1 MTEGERQGSLLS
13 RREIVWGLL
22 VLAVFAPALAALA
35 REWSA
40 VESQSHGF
48 LVPIVSLLVAVS
60 LLRVRPRPAAAPDT
74 RGAALLLGALALY
87 GFGLGAGSAT
97 AQGLAL
103 CAAIA
108 GSVWFLRG
116 LAWLRRLA
124 FPIGYL
130 LFMVPIPA
138 TWLAA
143 LIVPLLEFVT
153 AGSVA
158 VLHALEVPVLRQ
170 GNVIELPGGS
180 SLFVAE
186 ACSGLTSLVTLT
198 PIAVLIA
205 WLAPLSNPR
214 RIVLVA
220 LVVPVAM
227 AANLLRV
234 IGTVYGTLAF
244 GVGAVTDEPVH
255 TLVGLSV
262 YAVGCLVLLA
272 LARGLAGSQRAG
284 PAPRTPSSAG

>member
-1 MTEGERQGSLLS
+1 MTEARRSVSLS
-13 RREIVWGLL
+13 RREGAFGLL
-22 VLAVFAPALAALA
+22 VLAVFAPALATLA

-40 VESQSHGF
+40 VDYQSHGF
-48 LVPIVSLLVAVS
+48 LVPIVSVLVAVS
-60 LLRVRPRPAAAPDT
+60 IGRASSRVARTPDG
-74 RGAALLLGALALY
+74 RGALLLLGALALY
-87 GFGLGAGSAT
+87 AFGLGAGSAT

-108 GSVWFLRG
+108 GAVWFLRG

-130 LFMVPIPA
+130 LFLVPIPA

-158 VLHALEVPVLRQ
+158 VLHALDVPVLRQ
-170 GNVIELPGGS
+170 GNVIELPGGA

-205 WLAPLSNPR
+205 WLAPLSTAR

-227 AANLLRV
+227 TANLLRV
-234 IGTVYGTLAF
+234 VGTVLGTLTF

-262 YAVGCLVLLA
+262 YAVSCLGLLA
-272 LARGLAGSQRAG
+272 IARGLARASRSG
-284 PAPRTPSSAG
+284 PLAAG

>member
-1 MTEGERQGSLLS
+1 
-13 RREIVWGLL
+13 V
-22 VLAVFAPALAALA
+22 VFAPALAALA

-40 VESQSHGF
+40 VDYQSHGF
-48 LVPIVSLLVAVS
+48 LVPIVSLLVAAS
-60 LLRVRPRPAAAPDT
+60 ILRVRPRPAAAPDG
-74 RGAALLLGALALY
+74 RGALLLLGALAGY
-87 GFGLGAGSAT
+87 AFGLGAGSAT

-116 LAWLRRLA
+116 SAWLRRLA

-130 LFMVPIPA
+130 LFMVPIHAP
-138 TWLAA
+138 WLSA

-158 VLHALEVPVLRQ
+158 VLHALDVPVLRQ
-170 GNVIELPGGS
+170 GNVIELPGGA

-205 WLAPLSNPR
+205 WLAPLSNLR
-214 RIVLVA
+214 RILLVV

-227 AANLLRV
+227 TANLLRV
-234 IGTVYGTLAF
+234 IGTVYGTMAF

-262 YAVGCLVLLA
+262 YAVGCVVMLA
-272 LARGLAGSQRAG
+272 LARGLSGPLRGGS
-284 PAPRTPSSAG
+284 APRAPSAAG